1 MSKRVLLTTT
11 SFQDTPGSHQD
22 LLNSQDWDVVRA
34 RGPLSEAEMLD
45 LAGEFDAFLC
55 GDDAITAAVIDKSL
69 PRLQTISKYG
79 IGLDKIDVEYA
90 TAKKIPVLFTPGVN
104 HTTVAEHTL
113 GLLLSLTKKIQ
124 SNAVAVNNGEWVAG
138 WKKPVGNEIMGKTL
152 GIVGLGRIGKEVAIR
167 ANAFG
172 MNVIAF
178 SPHFDESFGQKH
190 GIKRCANMDE
200 VLHNSDVVSLH
211 CFLNKE
217 TENMIN
223 AAKIAE
229 MRDGVVVINCARGE
243 VINTNDMAD
252 ALKSGK
258 VGGYGADVLDAEPP
272 APGHPLIGAPNCI
285 ITSHIGS
292 RTHESVQ
299 RQANRCLNNLINFL
313 AGTDDVLCANG
324 LLNK

>member
-11 SFQDTPGSHQD
+11 SFQDTPGTHQD
-22 LLNSQDWDVVRA
+22 LLNSQDWEIIRA

-45 LAGEFDAFLC
+45 LAGDFDAFLC
-55 GDDAITAAVIDKSL
+55 GDDAITSSVIDKSL

-90 TAKKIPVLFTPGVN
+90 TEKKIPVLFTPGVN
-104 HTTVAEHTL
+104 HTTVAEHTF
-113 GLLLSLTKKIQ
+113 GLLLGITKDIQ
-124 SNAVAVNNGEWVAG
+124 SNAVAVQNGEWVAG
-138 WKKPVGNEIMGKTL
+138 WKKPVGNEIMGKAI
-152 GIVGLGRIGKEVAIR
+152 GILGLGRIGKEVAIR
-167 ANAFG
+167 AKAFG
-172 MNVIAF
+172 MEIIAF
-178 SPHFDESFGQKH
+178 DPYFDEAFGEEYGVK
-190 GIKRCANMDE
+190 KCADMDE

-211 CFLNKE
+211 CFLTKE
-217 TENMIN
+217 TEDMIN

-229 MRDGVVVINCARGE
+229 MRDGVIVLNCARGE
-243 VINTNDMAD
+243 LVNTNDIAG

-272 APGHPLIGAPNCI
+272 APDHILVGAPNCI

-299 RQANRCLNNLINFL
+299 RQANRCLHNAINFF
-313 AGTDDVLCANG
+313 AGEDDVLCANG
-324 LLNK
+324 LL